1 MKQQRDL
8 VTKRAPVSVLDLPGM
23 ERWLSGMAAR
33 GLFLERQ
40 ASFSTQS
47 FRFRRGT
54 PRTGR
59 RYRLCPATY
68 GNTAPSEELLE
79 LYAAQGWQYVVC
91 TSRGSICFHI
101 FFHDDPAAPEPFTD
115 TDSLI
120 YALRTPIRRGVIA
133 LLSSGFSLLL
143 ALDFCHLRLGLGPV
157 YRSGLATPWLFL
169 CVCCLLLFLSSGTD
183 LIMLLTFR
191 RRFSQG
197 LRTPIPL
204 SVSMHRF
211 QLLLGCSSALLFL
224 LAIFSLS
231 VTLGFSHS
239 DLPLTNWDP
248 DFSLLTLAEVEGG
261 DGWTPDENRTV
272 SPHGWPDATPL
283 PPSSAFHTV
292 TCNDVDIDRSLVR
305 TRYFIDQSGSGAR
318 GRASMEVHYFIDPTA
333 RSAQSL
339 LEELEQAVLSEDGY
353 YSQLPASLPF
363 QSAAVPGAEAFR
375 FRRDGIHW
383 EILAQKD
390 RRALLLSYEGSR
402 DLSQWFPQIAQ
413 MLTQTG
419 EP

>member
-1 MKQQRDL
+1 
-8 VTKRAPVSVLDLPGM
+8 
-23 ERWLSGMAAR
+23 
-33 GLFLERQ
+33 
-40 ASFSTQS
+40 
-47 FRFRRGT
+47 
-54 PRTGR
+54 
-59 RYRLCPATY
+59 
-68 GNTAPSEELLE
+68 
-79 LYAAQGWQYVVC
+79 VVC

-120 YALRTPIRRGVIA
+120 YALRTPVRRGVIA

-204 SVSMHRF
+204 SVSLHRF

-339 LEELEQAVLSEDGY
+339 LEELEQAIRSA
-353 YSQLPASLPF
+353 LP
-363 QSAAVPGAEAFR
+363 R
-375 FRRDGIHW
+375 
-383 EILAQKD
+383 
-390 RRALLLSYEGSR
+390 
-402 DLSQWFPQIAQ
+402 
-413 MLTQTG
+413 QTG
-419 EP
+419 EEAYGELLTNQRQAEAAGRALESVRRAGEALDLGVTPDALLTDVEEALSALGELTGQSVRDDVTDRIFQRFCVGK

>member
-1 MKQQRDL
+1 M
-8 VTKRAPVSVLDLPGM
+8 
-23 ERWLSGMAAR
+23 WL
-33 GLFLERQ
+33 
-40 ASFSTQS
+40 
-47 FRFRRGT
+47 
-54 PRTGR
+54 
-59 RYRLCPATY
+59 
-68 GNTAPSEELLE
+68 
-79 LYAAQGWQYVVC
+79 C

-204 SVSMHRF
+204 SVSLHRF